1 MTSRHIDKAP
11 LQLLSERREST
22 LLFGQTD
29 EVVTLDRISRGIYR
43 ENTHYGDIWQYAA
56 AIPPTVS
63 ADFVR
68 QVDSAALADKSE
80 AWYEAQL
87 DALVATVGH
96 VGLELVLR
104 FTHNGAR
111 LSTVQD
117 RKDETYGGE
126 RFLAVSP
133 SVYFSIIDACAE
145 VSRCYTATREFIV
158 RQGGI

>member
-43 ENTHYGDIWQYAA
+43 ENTHYEDIWQYAA
-56 AIPPTVS
+56 ATPPSVS
-63 ADFVR
+63 ADFVN
-68 QVDSAALADKSE
+68 QVDRAALAHRPE
-80 AWYEAQL
+80 AWYETQL
-87 DALVATVGH
+87 DTLIAAVGH

-104 FTHNGAR
+104 FTQNGAR
-111 LSTVQD
+111 LSTLKSTADGVYG
-117 RKDETYGGE
+117 DEQY
-126 RFLAVSP
+126 LAVTP

-145 VSRCYTATREFIV
+145 VGRRYAAQPQQDSW
-158 RQGGI
+158 